1 MVITQYVLK
10 NWSEVAIILSRMAQ
24 FWDYNLNKEFFRQL
38 QLIDSPGWHRQARQ
52 CSIAGL
58 TALSYDFHAFVDT
71 ELTRPDHRVI
81 IDIRWEYSISTGVFD
96 NICLFFK
103 TRMNTDFADSFLG
116 WFSIDFLPK
125 CGMSKRISRENE
137 QVCLK
142 ILQWNSTIMFFERLC
157 YIANL

>member
-1 MVITQYVLK
+1 MLGYHTICLEKLV
-10 NWSEVAIILSRMAQ
+10 WSGHYSFTNGTILGLQFEQRILSPTTADR
-24 FWDYNLNKEFFRQL
+24 LPR
-38 QLIDSPGWHRQARQ
+38 
-52 CSIAGL
+52 L

-81 IDIRWEYSISTGVFD
+81 INIRWEYSISTGVFD